1 MLREKNIKEV
11 EDRVWRTPLTVN
23 EKYVVVLVSVSTIQL
38 DADEEYEG

>member
-23 EKYVVVLVSVSTIQL
+23 EKYVVVLVSKSESHKDT
-38 DADEEYEG
+38 DEEYEG